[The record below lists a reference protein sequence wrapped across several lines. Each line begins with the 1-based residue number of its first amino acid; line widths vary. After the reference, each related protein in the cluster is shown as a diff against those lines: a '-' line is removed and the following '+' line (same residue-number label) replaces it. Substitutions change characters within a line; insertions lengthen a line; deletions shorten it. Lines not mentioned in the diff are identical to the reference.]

1 MRLSWLFSL
10 PAVLSTASALAIQ
23 KRDADFYSVRTHMH
37 KDMSGKKGDPTEK
50 YFHESVFHPH
60 YDGRFAD
67 HQLGYRERKQALSNL
82 IQTYLAT
89 FSDIGVETWLM
100 HGTLLGWW
108 WNRKILPWDS
118 DSDVQ
123 VSEASMHYLAS
134 YYNMSVFHYKTPRIP
149 EGRDYMLEI
158 NPHYVNREQSDKLNV
173 IDARWV
179 DTTSG
184 LFIDITTARYNL
196 THPAGAGML
205 SCKDGHEYR
214 DSYIFPLRDTYFEDT
229 PAKIPFAYKEILE
242 AEYQQKAL
250 TNTDF
255 EGHHFDDQKY
265 EWIPVPAKVEPE
277 KQQPKREDQKKEV
290 KKDGP
295 AKKPVPA
302 QDQQQARDAPKAPDQ
317 QAVAKKDESAPPAS
331 QKPVESSPDKGE
343 VSKRAQ
349 PQQPAAQRAAEEKLS
364 KKEEKR
370 ELLRKKTEEKR
381 KAAEE
386 KAIAKEEK
394 RLASQK
400 KADEKRAAATGNK
413 AW

>member
-1 MRLSWLFSL
+1 
-10 PAVLSTASALAIQ
+10 
-23 KRDADFYSVRTHMH
+23 
-37 KDMSGKKGDPTEK
+37 MSGKKGDPTEK
-50 YFHESVFHPH
+50 YFHSIRIMTA
-60 YDGRFAD
+60 GIFAD

-149 EGRDYMLEI
+149 EGRDYMLEV

-179 DTTSG
+179 DTASG

-214 DSYIFPLRDTYFEDT
+214 DSYIFPLRDTYFEGT
-229 PAKIPFAYKEILE
+229 PAKIPFAYKEVLE
-242 AEYQQKAL
+242 AEYKQKAL
-250 TNTDF
+250 TNTEF

-265 EWIPVPAKVEPE
+265 EWIPVPEKVESE
-277 KQQPKREDQKKEV
+277 KEQPKREEPKKEV
-290 KKDGP
+290 KKDEP
-295 AKKPVPA
+295 AKKAAPVA
-302 QDQQQARDAPKAPDQ
+302 QEQQKTRNEAKPSEP
-317 QAVAKKDESAPPAS
+317 QAVAKKDDSTPPVS
-331 QKPVESSPDKGE
+331 QKPAESSPEKAE
-343 VSKRAQ
+343 VSKRAE
-349 PQQPAAQRAAEEKLS
+349 PQRPAAQRAAEEKLA

-370 ELLRKKTEEKR
+370 ELLRRKTEEKR

-400 KADEKRAAATGNK
+400 QADEKRAAATGK
-413 AW
+413 QA